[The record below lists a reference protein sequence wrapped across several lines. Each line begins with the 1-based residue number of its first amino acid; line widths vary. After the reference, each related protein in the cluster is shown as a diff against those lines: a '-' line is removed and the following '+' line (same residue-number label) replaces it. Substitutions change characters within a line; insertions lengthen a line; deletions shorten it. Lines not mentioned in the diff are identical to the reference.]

1 MNHAPAFSPL
11 ASGPTEL
18 TCVPRCELRDTGAAM
33 VNDAGVWDTCS
44 CLLVLLAFHP
54 RWLSCLMMQS
64 CWAHPT
70 YDVVEL
76 IEPSLR
82 WVALATCS
90 PVLGEGGTVARIW
103 MVNEALAPREGR
115 PRQPLALRTMVSCPG
130 MLSAESSNHS
140 FIHSFT

>member
-1 MNHAPAFSPL
+1 
-11 ASGPTEL
+11 
-18 TCVPRCELRDTGAAM
+18 M
-33 VNDAGVWDTCS
+33 VNDAGVGDTCS

-82 WVALATCS
+82 WVALAHMLPS
-90 PVLGEGGTVARIW
+90 PRRGRDCGKDLDGE
-103 MVNEALAPREGR
+103 
-115 PRQPLALRTMVSCPG
+115 
-130 MLSAESSNHS
+130 
-140 FIHSFT
+140 